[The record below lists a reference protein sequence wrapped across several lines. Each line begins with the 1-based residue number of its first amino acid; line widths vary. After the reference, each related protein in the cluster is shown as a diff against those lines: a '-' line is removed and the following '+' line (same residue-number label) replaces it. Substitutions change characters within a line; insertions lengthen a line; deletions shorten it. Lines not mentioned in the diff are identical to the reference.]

1 MAAQTLANAH
11 SIVIDEAKL
20 PSKQVAIRIYDAKKT
35 LLLNLLVNTDT
46 NSRSLVTIKN
56 PPPPPAR
63 TLVMSVAPPAPSIP
77 DNSPAGT
84 VVATATVQYSDG
96 TVPAVGA
103 ITLTS
108 SDPSFIAV
116 RGMQLVLARSLTVGD
131 DGTKQLSI
139 TAADAAGAAVKM
151 RLF

>member
-1 MAAQTLANAH
+1 MAPQTIANAH

-20 PSKQVAIRIYDAKKT
+20 ASKQVAIRIYDAKKT

-56 PPPPPAR
+56 PPPPPPR
-63 TLVMSVAPPAPSIP
+63 TMVMSIAPPSPSIP

-96 TVPAVGA
+96 STPAAV
-103 ITLTS
+103 TLTS

-116 RGMQLVLARSLTVGD
+116 QGMQLVLARSLAVGD

-139 TAADAAGAAVKM
+139 IASDGAGAAAEM

>member
-1 MAAQTLANAH
+1 MATQTLSNAH

-20 PSKQVAIRIYDAKKT
+20 ASKQVAIRIYDAHNT
-35 LLLNLLVNTDT
+35 QLLNLVVNTDT
-46 NSRSLVTIKN
+46 SAGSLVTIKN
-56 PPPPPAR
+56 PAPPPPR
-63 TLVMSVAPPAPSIP
+63 TLVMSIAPPSPSVP

-96 TVPAVGA
+96 TTPAAV
-103 ITLTS
+103 TLTS

-116 RGMQLVLARSLTVGD
+116 RGMQLVLARALTSGD
-131 DGTKQLSI
+131 DGTQHLSI
-139 TAADAAGAAVKM
+139 TAADGLGAALVM